1 MGGGIRGLLL
11 ATLCALVAI
20 FAYRAWKGGGRET
33 FASPKAHQVAAQAEK
48 VFAAHGGA
56 PTYSEYKVAVDSA
69 DPVQFHDVKE
79 LHAAKALTPAAVE
92 KVL

>member
-1 MGGGIRGLLL
+1 
-11 ATLCALVAI
+11 
-20 FAYRAWKGGGRET
+20 
-33 FASPKAHQVAAQAEK
+33 VAAQAEK

>member
-1 MGGGIRGLLL
+1 MDGGLRGLLL
-11 ATLCALVAI
+11 ATICILVAI
-20 FAYRAWKGGGRET
+20 LGYRAWKGGARET

-56 PTYSEYKVAVDSA
+56 PTYSAYKVAVDSA
-69 DPVQFHDVKE
+69 DPVQFHDIKQ
-79 LHAAKALTPAAVE
+79 LRAAKALTPAAVE